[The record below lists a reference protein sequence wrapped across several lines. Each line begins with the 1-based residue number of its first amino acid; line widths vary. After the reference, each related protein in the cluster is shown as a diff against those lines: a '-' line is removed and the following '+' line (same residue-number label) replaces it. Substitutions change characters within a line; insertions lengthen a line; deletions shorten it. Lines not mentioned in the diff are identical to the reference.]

1 MAKKKTAK
9 EKVAPVEEAQA
20 PQETTTD
27 LSIQDLLAVRN
38 IIDIA
43 SQRGAFRAGEMEP
56 VGKAFNKL
64 NAFLEAAMPKPE
76 ETQEEAATTEE

>member
-1 MAKKKTAK
+1 MAKKKAAK
-9 EKVAPVEEAQA
+9 KEEVAPVEEAQA
-20 PQETTTD
+20 PTEETTD

-76 ETQEEAATTEE
+76 ETEEAATEE